1 MSYLSARGIHL
12 LEEVKSQR
20 KAAAYVCLLCFS
32 LGKKKEKF
40 CLSARTLNHI
50 SAEYVECLRSS
61 SYESTGRGSG
71 KLQAAIRASGLHK
84 FRACRKMLCF
94 HGIRPKACKLWSTL
108 LLWADQVKPEHP
120 FLGDG
125 LGMRINSNKPGKK
138 QCFPTASEGCVC
150 SFSYDND
157 NSSWCLSSISLT
169 SDGGCMA
176 EAQGN
181 LCWPTHDLQLN

>member
-1 MSYLSARGIHL
+1 MFFFG
-12 LEEVKSQR
+12 
-20 KAAAYVCLLCFS
+20 
-32 LGKKKEKF
+32 GKKKKF

-71 KLQAAIRASGLHK
+71 KLQAAIRVSGLDK
-84 FRACRKMLCF
+84 FRTCRKMF
-94 HGIRPKACKLWSTL
+94 YFYGFRPKACKLWNAL

-120 FLGDG
+120 FLGDR
-125 LGMRINSNKPGKK
+125 LGMCINNNKPGKN
-138 QCFPTASEGCVC
+138 QCFPTSSEGCVC

-157 NSSWCLSSISLT
+157 NSSWCLSSICFT
-169 SDGGCMA
+169 SDGGCMT
-176 EAQGN
+176 EAQGS